1 MPRKPPSVQGFDS
14 LSEQVFVRD
23 GDAEAVAN
31 APAQTGP
38 DVVVIYGWGDC
49 LPQHVAKYADGYR
62 AMFPR
67 AKQVVIL
74 SPIAKALFTSREQ
87 KRGHMTP
94 VVNHLFGSPDA
105 GRGAGAAQ
113 SNDTILIHAMSNTG
127 AINAA
132 ATFDVYFERFQS
144 AMPHS
149 LFVMDS
155 TPGGADFTWDNLKRW
170 SRAMALGTA
179 KWFPWPFVATQSIF
193 ALFLTLNALQLW
205 LRRRQNAG
213 AWSGGAAKQEM
224 FATKRARRLFMYS
237 KDDDLIGWEDIVTF
251 AHDSERLGYAVDT
264 EEFHG
269 SGHVGHMRMHPDQ
282 YWAAIR
288 QSWARTKT
296 TSLGFEKETAA

>member
-1 MPRKPPSVQGFDS
+1 MPRKSPSVQGFDS

-23 GDAEAVAN
+23 GSSEAA
-31 APAQTGP
+31 ATAGAQTGP

-67 AKQVVIL
+67 AKQVVVL
-74 SPIAKALFTSREQ
+74 SPIAKAMFTSREQ
-87 KRGHMTP
+87 RRRHMTP
-94 VVNHLFGSPDA
+94 VVNHLFGSLDA

-113 SNDTILIHAMSNTG
+113 SHDTILIHAMSNTG

-132 ATFDVYFERFQS
+132 ATLDVYFERFQC
-144 AMPHS
+144 AMPHG
-149 LFVMDS
+149 LLVMDS
-155 TPGGADFTWDNLKRW
+155 TPGDTDFTWENLKRW

-179 KWFPWPFVATQSIF
+179 KWFPWPFVGTQSLWAF
-193 ALFLTLNALQLW
+193 FLLLNTLHLW
-205 LRRRQNAG
+205 LRRRQHAG
-213 AWSGGAAKQEM
+213 AWSREATQGEM
-224 FATKRARRLFMYS
+224 FATKGARRLFMYS
-237 KDDDLIGWEDIVTF
+237 KDDDLIGWKDIVTY

-264 EEFHG
+264 EEFDG

-282 YWAAIR
+282 YWAAIQ

-296 TSLGFEKETAA
+296 ASLGSEKETAT

>member
-1 MPRKPPSVQGFDS
+1 MPRKSPSVQGFDS

-23 GDAEAVAN
+23 GSTEVAAN
-31 APAQTGP
+31 ADAQTGP

-67 AKQVVIL
+67 AKQVMVL
-74 SPIAKALFTSREQ
+74 SPIAKAMFTSREQ
-87 KRGHMTP
+87 RRGHMTP
-94 VVNHLFGSPDA
+94 VVNHLFGSLDA

-132 ATFDVYFERFQS
+132 ATLDVYFERFQS

-155 TPGGADFTWDNLKRW
+155 TPGDTDFTWENLKRW

-179 KWFPWPFVATQSIF
+179 KWFPWPFVATQSIW
-193 ALFLTLNALQLW
+193 ALFLLLNTLHLW
-205 LRRRQNAG
+205 LRRRQHAG
-213 AWSGGAAKQEM
+213 AWSRGATKQET

-237 KDDDLIGWEDIVTF
+237 KDDDLIGWKDIVTY

-282 YWAAIR
+282 YWAAIQ

-296 TSLGFEKETAA
+296 TRLGSEKETAT